1 MTEEMVRCLRHV
13 CRRMPLPFEKV
24 RFLVLAKAEWQAI
37 LACCK
42 LAKDAASGQ
51 TVVTEFV
58 RRNGASP
65 AAHLPEN
72 AASL

>member
-1 MTEEMVRCLRHV
+1 
-13 CRRMPLPFEKV
+13 MPLPFEKV

-51 TVVTEFV
+51 TVVTRFD
-58 RRNGASP
+58 RLNGVTQ
-65 AAHLPEN
+65 AAKGT
-72 AASL
+72 